1 MTKSSVIKDDIENKL
16 LGNINKLKIWFNNYK
31 LKININKTKILNY
44 NDNITSIF
52 KSLENGS
59 HYKLL
64 YNYWW

>member
-1 MTKSSVIKDDIENKL
+1 MTKYSVIKDDIENKL

-64 YNYWW
+64 YNY